1 MFPVESEDEEGSCFV
16 FLKVSSI
23 LGRDAMNLFTR
34 IKRLL
39 LGEPLSNQMAEH
51 ETIPK
56 WKALAVLSSD
66 ALSSVAYATE
76 EIIIPLAAFGAL
88 AMNWSLPIALGIALL
103 LMILTASYR
112 QTIDAYPNGGG
123 AYIVAKENLGTYA
136 GLVAGASLLIDYVLT
151 VAVSIASGVE
161 NLGSAFPIIHQHRE
175 FVGSI
180 IILLMAVFNL
190 RGIRESANIF
200 VFPTYFFIFSML
212 ATIGAGFWNLVTHSD
227 VIHEG
232 VQQMAYPALPIFLIL
247 RSFSSGCSAL
257 TGIEA
262 ISNGIPMFEAPGQ
275 KNAKKTLFWMSLILG
290 VLFLGITLL
299 VHFYQ
304 ITPHA
309 GQTSVSLLAQAVFGH
324 TKAYYFVTTSTALIL
339 LLAANTSYADFP
351 RLSSLL
357 AKDRFLPRQ
366 LASLGD
372 RLVFSNGILGL
383 SFSAVLLLFLFR
395 GETHRLI
402 PLYAVGVFLSFTLSQ
417 VGMVVHHLREREKG
431 WARSIIFNTIGA
443 ITTFVVLIV
452 IGFTK
457 FFLGAWMVVFFIPIL
472 VSIFLKIHQHYLA
485 IGAELTLNHMEAPQR
500 LEPVYHTVIVPISG
514 VHRGVVDALR
524 YALTIGNDVRA
535 CYVEIDS
542 SATERVKAEWQKWAH
557 EIPFVILKSP
567 YRSVITP
574 VLEYIDDV
582 EKTAHG
588 DMITVIIPEF
598 VTKKWWHQILH
609 NQTAFMIRAALMF
622 RKGKVVTSVRYHL
635 RNT

>member
-1 MFPVESEDEEGSCFV
+1 
-16 FLKVSSI
+16 
-23 LGRDAMNLFTR
+23 MNLYTR
-34 IKRLL
+34 TKRLL
-39 LGEPLSNQMAEH
+39 LGEPLSSQMAEH

-88 AMNWSLPIALGIALL
+88 AMNWSLPIASGIALL
-103 LMILTASYR
+103 LIILTASYR

-161 NLGSAFPIIHQHRE
+161 NLGAAFPLIHQHRE

-180 IILLMAVFNL
+180 VILLIALFNL

-200 VFPTYFFIFSML
+200 VFPTYFFIFSIL
-212 ATIGAGFWNLVTHSD
+212 ALIGAGFWKLATTGHVTHEE
-227 VIHEG
+227 VT
-232 VQQMAYPALPIFLIL
+232 QMTYPALPLFLLL
-247 RSFSSGCSAL
+247 RAFSSGCSAL

-262 ISNGIPMFEAPGQ
+262 ISNGIPMFESPGQ
-275 KNAKKTLFWMSLILG
+275 KNAKATMLWMSLILG
-290 VLFLGITLL
+290 SLFLGITFLS
-299 VHFYQ
+299 HFYQ
-304 ITPHA
+304 VIPHEGETA
-309 GQTSVSLLAQAVFGH
+309 VSLLARSVLGEG
-324 TKAYYFVTTSTALIL
+324 KAYYLVATSTALIL
-339 LLAANTSYADFP
+339 VLAANTSYADFP

-383 SFSAVLLLFLFR
+383 SFAAVLLIFWFH
-395 GETHRLI
+395 GDTHRLI

-431 WARSIIFNTIGA
+431 WIRSLAFNVVGA

-452 IGFTK
+452 IASTK
-457 FFLGAWMVVFFIPIL
+457 FFLGAWMVVLFIPIL
-472 VSIFLKIHQHYLA
+472 VFIFLRIHKHYVA
-485 IGAELTLNHMEAPQR
+485 IGNELTLIHQEVPKQ

-514 VHRGVVDALR
+514 VHRGVIDALR

-542 SATERVKAEWQKWAH
+542 SATEKVKADWQKWAH

-582 EKTAHG
+582 ERTTHG

-609 NQTAFMIRAALMF
+609 NQTALMIRTALMF